1 MIDPRNF
8 TSQEKL
14 KNGIQVT
21 VRTIRPD
28 DKDALLAAFK
38 ELDERTIFLRF
49 FGVKKELSK
58 EELKKLTEVDFDQT
72 VSLVMCLQSEAKEI
86 IIGGGSYFAFGDV
99 DPPNM
104 AEVSFTVEEDYHGLG
119 IASIM
124 LKHLARIAKEKGI
137 GQFHAEVLPENKGM
151 LAVFKR
157 SGFTHKQNYAD
168 GFVHVVLALTGEN
181 EQ

>member
-1 MIDPRNF
+1 MIDVRNF
-8 TSQEKL
+8 ASHEKL

-49 FGVKKELSK
+49 FGTKKELSK
-58 EELKKLTEVDFDQT
+58 EELKRLTEVDFDRT
-72 VSLVMCLQSEAKEI
+72 VSLVMCLQSETKEI
-86 IIGGGSYFAFGDV
+86 IIGGGSYFAFGQADSP
-99 DPPNM
+99 DK

-119 IASIM
+119 IASIT
-124 LKHLARIAKEKGI
+124 LKHLAMIAREKGI
-137 GQFHAEVLPENKGM
+137 GQLHAEVLPENKGM

-157 SGFTHKQNYAD
+157 SGFPHEQEYVD
-168 GFVHVVLALTGEN
+168 GFVHVVLSLNNEN
-181 EQ
+181 

>member
-1 MIDPRNF
+1 MIDVRNF

-49 FGVKKELSK
+49 FGIKKELSK
-58 EELKKLTEVDFDQT
+58 EELKILTEVDFDRT

-86 IIGGGSYFAFGDV
+86 IIGGGSYFAFGHA
-99 DPPNM
+99 DPLDM

-119 IASIM
+119 IASIT
-124 LKHLARIAKEKGI
+124 LGHLARIAKEKGI
-137 GQFHAEVLPENKGM
+137 EQFHAEVLPENKGM

-157 SGFTHKQNYAD
+157 SGFPHKQEYAD
-168 GFVHVVLALTGEN
+168 GFVHVVLSLAGN
-181 EQ
+181 N